1 MLFRPT
7 IALTLIPGLEE
18 KMRIRPRLLGLALA
32 AMVAV
37 TVPAFA
43 AAGVAGLYALGD
55 LATPE
60 TILEFSGEVISIGP
74 DSWTVG
80 EQTFAITPETEI
92 EGSPRVGDFVSIH
105 AVQNPDGSLR
115 ALEIELEDDGAT
127 EDPDEGEVDEGNGGD
142 VDDDDVEDA
151 EEESLDDDD
160 AEDGDDD
167 DAEDGDDEDSD
178 DDGDDDDGDD
188 DDSDDDDGDDD
199 GSDDDDSDEEDD

>member
-1 MLFRPT
+1 
-7 IALTLIPGLEE
+7 
-18 KMRIRPRLLGLALA
+18 MRIRPRLLGLALA

-43 AAGVAGLYALGD
+43 AAGVAGLYALEDFG
-55 LATPE
+55 TPE
-60 TILEFSGEVISIGP
+60 TILDFSGEVIFIGP

-92 EGSPRVGDFVSIH
+92 EGSPLEGDFVSVR
-105 AVQNPDGSLR
+105 AVQNPDGTLS

-127 EDPDEGEVDEGNGGD
+127 EDPVEGEVDEGNGED

-160 AEDGDDD
+160 AEDSDGEDSDDD
-167 DAEDGDDEDSD
+167 DAEDNDGEESDDDDAEDSDGEESDDDDAEDSD
-178 DDGDDDDGDD
+178 DDDLDD
-188 DDSDDDDGDDD
+188 
-199 GSDDDDSDEEDD
+199 EDD

>member
-1 MLFRPT
+1 
-7 IALTLIPGLEE
+7 
-18 KMRIRPRLLGLALA
+18 MRIRPRLLGLALA

-160 AEDGDDD
+160 AEDGDD
-167 DAEDGDDEDSD
+167 EDSD